1 LSIIR
6 TPITVRFSDLDPYH
20 HVNHSVF
27 LNYFEVGRFS
37 LLESKNISLKQ
48 LQEQGFQMVV
58 SEVHIKYLAPI
69 TREIELFVETEVL
82 KRRRVSTIWS
92 QRLVA
97 DNKVYSTAEIT
108 IVTTNLE
115 GKVARLPDNLA
126 NLLL

>member
-1 LSIIR
+1 
-6 TPITVRFSDLDPYH
+6 
-20 HVNHSVF
+20 
-27 LNYFEVGRFS
+27 
-37 LLESKNISLKQ
+37 
-48 LQEQGFQMVV
+48 MVV